1 MAIFCCCDFQ
11 HSRESDAMES
21 SITPASST
29 DPSAA
34 VSSSVSPSVSPSV
47 SLSISPVV
55 SALSDAD
62 IRFVIDLCV
71 EAGEI
76 AIKMREG
83 VTIETKTSADDLVT
97 GADKALSD
105 LIVKKLSE
113 RFPEDLVLSEE
124 APWEGTVT
132 TKRRWLIDPI
142 DGTKYYVD
150 NTGQWCV
157 MIGLIENNREV
168 WGCFYMPAYGVALAG
183 GPAFGKAL
191 KYTKAD
197 NKTTTIDPLPA
208 LALPSDRP
216 LRVLVSNND
225 LKAHPWVK
233 DIPNVEII
241 RGTSLG
247 IDVFELLNGSADVF
261 VHIRPTL
268 KYWDTAAPGA
278 VALALAMEVGS
289 EQGDYLEY
297 SFASPS
303 HQPHVVIGKK
313 GALSWWRQSYRK

>member
-1 MAIFCCCDFQ
+1 
-11 HSRESDAMES
+11 MES
-21 SITPASST
+21 SIPPASST
-29 DPSAA
+29 DSTA
-34 VSSSVSPSVSPSV
+34 SVSPLAVPAAACAA
-47 SLSISPVV
+47 P
-55 SALSDAD
+55 ALSDAD

-76 AIKMREG
+76 AVKMREG
-83 VTIETKTSADDLVT
+83 VTVETKTSADDLVT
-97 GADKALSD
+97 GADKALSA
-105 LIVKKLSE
+105 LLVQKLSE
-113 RFPEDLVLSEE
+113 RFPNDLVLSEE

-157 MIGLIENNREV
+157 MIGLIVDNREV

-191 KYTKAD
+191 KYTQAD
-197 NKTTTIDPLPA
+197 GLTCAIEPLPA
-208 LALPSDRP
+208 LVLPSSSLFSLPSSLPCDRP

-233 DIPNVEII
+233 DIANVEII

-313 GALSWWRQSYRK
+313 GALSWWRQSYKK